1 MIALMLVF
9 TTFGTLSY
17 SQVLNEPGELLGAGT
32 ATAIGLL
39 FLVGAAGKSA
49 QIPLYV
55 WLPDAMEG
63 PTPVSALI
71 HAATM
76 VTAGV
81 YVVARTSPIY
91 ALSDTASVAVATV
104 GALTA
109 LLAATIAIAQRDIK
123 RVLAYST
130 ISQLGYMF
138 IGVGS
143 AAYVAGVFHLM
154 THAFFKALLFL
165 GAGSVIHAMAGQQDM
180 NKMGGLFS
188 KMKVTGWTMG
198 IATIAIAGIPP
209 LAGFWSKDEILG
221 TAFEKG
227 GFYYVLW
234 AIGLITA
241 MITAFY
247 MTRMFIMTFL
257 GKPRWDEGVHP
268 HESPLTMTV
277 PLMVLAGLTVVGGL
291 VNTPFRLGLEH
302 FLEPAFEG
310 VSLAHAPEGALLWIL
325 AGVSVLAGVVGIS
338 IAAALYLGPEDRRER
353 LLDRIRRPWFAMEN
367 AYWVDQMYGR
377 TIVLPGKK
385 ASNWAAFSFDA
396 KLVDGIVNGVGVLV
410 KRISAGLRPLQTGLV
425 RNYALVLAAGVVGLV
440 IWFVT
445 SGGL

>member
-1 MIALMLVF
+1 
-9 TTFGTLSY
+9 
-17 SQVLNEPGELLGAGT
+17 
-32 ATAIGLL
+32 
-39 FLVGAAGKSA
+39 
-49 QIPLYV
+49 
-55 WLPDAMEG
+55 MEG

-81 YVVARTSPIY
+81 FMVARAAPIY
-91 ALSDTASVAVATV
+91 GLSETASLAVATV

-165 GAGSVIHAMAGQQDM
+165 GAGSVIHAMADEQDM

-188 KMKVTGWTMG
+188 KMKITGWTMG
-198 IATIAIAGIPP
+198 IATLAIAGIPP

-221 TAFEKG
+221 SAFEKG

-234 AIGLITA
+234 AIGLVTA

-257 GKPRWDEGVHP
+257 GKPRWDEGVDP
-268 HESPLTMTV
+268 HESPRTMTI
-277 PLMVLAGLTVVGGL
+277 PLLVLAALSLVGGL
-291 VNTPFRLGLEH
+291 INTPFRLGLEY

-310 VSLAHAPEGALLWIL
+310 VKLTHPPEGALLWIL
-325 AGVSVLAGVVGIS
+325 AGVSVLAGVIGIL

-353 LLDRIRRPWFAMEN
+353 LLAAVRRPWFAMEN
-367 AYWVDQMYGR
+367 AYWVDNLYGR

-385 ASNWAAFSFDA
+385 ASDWAAFRFD
-396 KLVDGIVNGVGVLV
+396 LGLIDGIVNGIGVLV
-410 KRISAGLRPLQTGLV
+410 QRVSVALKPLQTGLV

-440 IWFVT
+440 VWFLS